1 MTRKHFKMIAK
12 VVGTIEDK
20 DVRQQ
25 TALNFAHEIRDL
37 NPRFDITR
45 FIDACM
51 EGS

>member
-25 TALNFAHEIRDL
+25 TALHFDHEIRDFK
-37 NPRFDITR
+37 PRFYITR

-51 EGS
+51 EDN